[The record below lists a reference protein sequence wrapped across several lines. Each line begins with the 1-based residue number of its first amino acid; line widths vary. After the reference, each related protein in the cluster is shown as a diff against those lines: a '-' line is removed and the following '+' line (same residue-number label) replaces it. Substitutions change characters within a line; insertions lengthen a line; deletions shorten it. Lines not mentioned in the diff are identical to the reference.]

1 MPLNTYDAFVIYNP
15 EGSDLEF
22 VHLLVSIMESPP
34 YNLRLFVPWRDQV
47 HEDNYVSAD
56 LIENK

>member
-1 MPLNTYDAFVIYNP
+1 MTLNSYDAFVIYNP
-15 EGSDLEF
+15 VGSDLEF
-22 VHLLVSIMESPP
+22 VQLLASIMESPP

-47 HEDNYVSAD
+47 HGDNYISAD